1 MICPGGRWQCPAGQ
15 KCCPHTLEP
24 GRWGCC
30 RLGPGAACCPDY
42 INCCPPGSQC
52 DIVRHR
58 CVHSSLLVNNTDKL
72 SRDGIAGIHPKVS
85 TIIPSQ
91 QLETSLMKRIGF
103 RHTSGD
109 ILLPDE
115 KYQCPDGTSPCELIY
130 GIYGCC
136 PIQNKREIKIMETK
150 GYVKVWRGHS
160 CFLALV
166 NCMYLFL
173 TSLPRRPKNVC
184 VGG

>member
-1 MICPGGRWQCPAGQ
+1 MVCPGGRWRCPAGQ
-15 KCCPHTLEP
+15 KCCPHPTYP
-24 GRWGCC
+24 IRWGCC
-30 RLGPGAACCPDY
+30 RLGPNAVCCPDY
-42 INCCPPGSQC
+42 IHCCPPGSQC
-52 DIVRHR
+52 DMVRHK

-72 SRDGIAGIHPKVS
+72 GRDGTAGIHPKVS

-109 ILLPDE
+109 ILFPDE

-150 GYVKVWRGHS
+150 GYVKVWRQHS
-160 CFLALV
+160 CFLA
-166 NCMYLFL
+166 FL
-173 TSLPRRPKNVC
+173 PVTSLPRRPKNVC